1 MEITQMRARTK
12 DLSERVNMAFL
23 ERANNEGVSLAR
35 YLEEEDPTNEYPQ
48 DAPERRMTALERA
61 IDMLGEGDDD
71 DPGIRLT
78 HDWEAGD
85 YADQLGAF
93 DRFGERGRILQVEW
107 MLEEYRKVS
116 LRPRGI
122 AAQRSILSSDWATVG
137 SAMRPYVEAAAARVE
152 DIQPAIPINE
162 LVATTTPIDSNVYRA
177 IYMSDPDPATY
188 RLLRVGELGEIPGS
202 KLTAGSRAID
212 LFKYARRLD
221 VSYEVLRRVPIP
233 LVAIFIARLAVQ
245 AEVDKSTVIQ
255 NVLING
261 DGNAGTAATVVPLVD
276 VDSTAAANTLTLK
289 AHLGFKLKFR
299 NPYIWTTELV
309 REDVLLQQ
317 LLLNTG
323 SANIPLAMAP
333 QFGFGGFTPMN
344 DRLGDNVRY
353 GISDTAPANKI
364 LAFDRRSAI
373 ERVTEI
379 GSNINETQR
388 FVKNQTETMTFSEV
402 EGYAVFDAK
411 ATKILDLT
419 DVTP

>member
-1 MEITQMRARTK
+1 MTGITAQRPSVKA
-12 DLSERVNMAFL
+12 LSEQVNIRMMERAHADGIPLGRFL
-23 ERANNEGVSLAR
+23 EES
-35 YLEEEDPTNEYPQ
+35 DPTSRYESTDNYS
-48 DAPERRMTALERA
+48 RMTALERA
-61 IDMLGEGDDD
+61 IDQLRDDD
-71 DPGIRLT
+71 DVPIQMDHDFDAGI
-78 HDWEAGD
+78 
-85 YADQLGAF
+85 YADEFGAF
-93 DRFGERGRILQVEW
+93 DDFGERGKVLQVEW
-107 MLEEYRKVS
+107 MVEKYRQVAQ
-116 LRPRGI
+116 RARGRL
-122 AAQRSILSSDWATVG
+122 AQRSILSSDWATVG
-137 SAMRPYVEAAAARVE
+137 SAMRPYVEAAQARIE
-152 DIQPAIPINE
+152 DIEPAIPLSE

-177 IYMSDPDPATY
+177 VYMTDPDPSTY
-188 RLLRVGELGEIPGS
+188 RLVRVGEAAEIPGTT
-202 KLTAGSRAID
+202 LTAGSRPID

-221 VSYEVLRRVPIP
+221 VPYEVLRRVPIP
-233 LVAIFIARLAVQ
+233 IVAIFIARLAVQ
-245 AEVDKSTVIQ
+245 AEVDKVTTVQ

-261 DGNAGTAATVVPLVD
+261 DGNAGTAATVIPLVD
-276 VDSTAAANTLTLK
+276 VDSSAAANTLTLK

-299 NPYIWTTELV
+299 NPHIWTTELV
-309 REDVLLQQ
+309 QESVLLQQ

-353 GISDTAPANKI
+353 GISDTAPANKV

-379 GSNINETQR
+379 GANINETQR
-388 FVKNQTETMTFSEV
+388 FVKNQVETMTFSEV